1 MTNTQML
8 LYLSG
13 QSACANIEKTEAW
26 SVEWN
31 KLLGE
36 IASIT
41 SQMDISQIDDRVADF
56 ILNIMYTLYD
66 TNRPYVE
73 QVQENRER
81 FRNDYWRFL

>member
-1 MTNTQML
+1 M
-8 LYLSG
+8 
-13 QSACANIEKTEAW
+13 
-26 SVEWN
+26 EWN

-41 SQMDISQIDDRVADF
+41 SQMDISQIDGRVADF